1 MSKKDYIIKIKSIE
15 YYKNLTIKNEFKSN
29 ITEL

>member
-1 MSKKDYIIKIKSIE
+1 MSKKDYIIKIKSI